1 MRLPI
6 VLCGIVLALS
16 GCSGR
21 PNVVPVAG
29 TVTLDGKPLAHAVV
43 AFNPAAMPGKIEAP
57 GPGSMAVTDEQGRF
71 ELKIIGTDG
80 KSIGAVVG
88 EHRVRI
94 STADLKSGDSD
105 AAGAASREPKERVPA
120 KYNRNSE
127 LKFTVPASGT
137 SEANFTLHTN

>member
-6 VLCGIVLALS
+6 VLCGIMLGLT
-16 GCSGR
+16 GCSGG
-21 PNVVPVAG
+21 PKVVPVSG
-29 TVTLDGKPLAHAVV
+29 VVTLDGKPLANAVV

-57 GPGSMAVTDEQGRF
+57 GPGSMAVTDEHGHF

-105 AAGAASREPKERVPA
+105 AAAASQEPKERVPA